1 MNSRWKEDSI
11 AAATFSALTA
21 IIIATTS
28 PAAEQIDQETGLVIA
43 KGYETVKM
51 NCTVCHSARII
62 TQNRMDR
69 EGWRD
74 TIRWMQKTQGLS
86 ELAPE
91 VEDEILSYL
100 SSNYSPAQVYRRPP
114 LKVEWE

>member
-1 MNSRWKEDSI
+1 MNRRWLEDSI
-11 AAATFSALTA
+11 AAATLSALTA
-21 IIIATTS
+21 IIMATAS

-51 NCTVCHSARII
+51 NCIVCHSARII

-69 EGWRD
+69 KGWLE
-74 TIRWMQKTQGLS
+74 TIRWMQKTQGLW
-86 ELAPE
+86 EFAPE

-100 SSNYSPAQVYRRPP
+100 SSNYAPAQVYRRPP